1 MPTAGGAGNDCADAP
16 ADQSSTTA
24 GWVLQT
30 AAGIVSD
37 EVKKSHTD
45 RCRASV
51 VMRPIT
57 ADSAAPRSGVVH
69 FAPVSEWSDWYRRE
83 DPTEWVLPRILT
95 RRAQEHPDRDYLRFG
110 AGDWQSYGQVNAR
123 ANRIANALIARGL
136 EPGEA
141 VSMLMPNCEDNVV
154 AWFGIQKAGGVQCP
168 INTAYRGDFLTWV
181 LNLPRARFL
190 IVSDEFLDRLDRI
203 AGELPHVEQVIVW
216 ASGEQTGP
224 APAVRWEPFDALREA
239 SDDEPDVEVRW
250 TDDARVMF
258 TSGTTGRSKGA
269 IKQHA
274 SDYFSGRTYNNVCE
288 VTADDTLFSCL
299 PLFHSNAQVLAAY
312 PAMIAGARVAYVAR
326 YSSERFWQQV
336 IDADA
341 TILNTVSAINYFI
354 WNTMP
359 SDLDRAHRVSR
370 IMAMP
375 APKDIFE
382 RFQERFG
389 IRFTEGY
396 GLTETGMV
404 TYHPPG
410 RPMRPGSCGV
420 ATPGFRVSIV
430 NPADDMP
437 LPPETPGE
445 IVVDMA
451 MPNIVMRTYAGMPEK
466 TAEDFRNLKL
476 HTGDLGRMD
485 ADGYLYFMDRVKDY
499 IRRRGENVSSME
511 VETVVAGHPHV
522 LEAAAIG
529 VKASEGAG
537 AEDEILV
544 CVVAR
549 HGEVD
554 HHSLLTHCADRMP
567 YFAVPRYVRVVAE
580 LPKTPTARVRKV
592 ELREVGITAD
602 TYDRMVSGPEIGR

>member
-1 MPTAGGAGNDCADAP
+1 M
-16 ADQSSTTA
+16 
-24 GWVLQT
+24 
-30 AAGIVSD
+30 
-37 EVKKSHTD
+37 
-45 RCRASV
+45 
-51 VMRPIT
+51 
-57 ADSAAPRSGVVH
+57 VH
-69 FAPVSEWSDWYRRE
+69 FQAVSEWSDWYRQE
-83 DPTEWVLPRILT
+83 DPTEWVLPRVL
-95 RRAQEHPDRDYLRFG
+95 RQRAEASPDRDYLRFG
-110 AGDWQSYGQVNAR
+110 DGAWLSYGEVNAR
-123 ANRIANALIARGL
+123 ANRVANALLARGL
-136 EPGEA
+136 RKGEA
-141 VSMLMPNCEDNVV
+141 VSMLMPNCEDNLP

-181 LNLPRARFL
+181 INLPQPRFL
-190 IVSDEFLDRLDRI
+190 IISDEFLDRLDRV
-203 AGELPHVEQVIVW
+203 AGELPHVEHVIVW
-216 ASGEQTGP
+216 RCGAPTGP
-224 APAVRWEPFDALREA
+224 DPAVRWEPFEALLDSSET
-239 SDDEPDVEVRW
+239 EPDVEVRW

-336 IDADA
+336 FDADA

-354 WNTMP
+354 WNTLP

-437 LPPETPGE
+437 LPPDTPGE
-445 IVVDMA
+445 IVIDMA
-451 MPNIVMRTYAGMPEK
+451 MPNIIMRTYAGMPEK

-485 ADGYLYFMDRVKDY
+485 ADGYVYFMDRVKDY

-511 VETVVAGHPHV
+511 VEMVVAGHPHV

-544 CVVAR
+544 CVVPR
-549 HGEVD
+549 DGDVD
-554 HHSLLTHCADRMP
+554 HHALLTHCADRMP
-567 YFAVPRYVRVVAE
+567 YFAVPRYVRVVTE